1 MQRWC
6 QFLNVMLETKKILS
20 KDQKANFKIILK
32 YLNLTL
38 IKLELHAKLYPQ
50 LFLFNLS
57 SYLFF
62 MKLFIILLII
72 LSSPLVPYLLQ
83 LKVWIIHALSFYDL
97 TKRNYLNNFHEYYID
112 HYRLYNNSFLRF
124 LHNFFLFQHIMYE
137 TNFHMINIAT

>member
-1 MQRWC
+1 
-6 QFLNVMLETKKILS
+6 MLETKKILS

-83 LKVWIIHALSFYDL
+83 LKV
-97 TKRNYLNNFHEYYID
+97 
-112 HYRLYNNSFLRF
+112 
-124 LHNFFLFQHIMYE
+124 
-137 TNFHMINIAT
+137 